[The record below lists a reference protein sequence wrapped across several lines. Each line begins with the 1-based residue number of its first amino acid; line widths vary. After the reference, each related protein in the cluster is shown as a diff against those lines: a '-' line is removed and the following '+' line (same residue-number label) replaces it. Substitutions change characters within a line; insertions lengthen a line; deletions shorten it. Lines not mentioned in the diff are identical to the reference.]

1 MNHQRKRIVFIECLL
16 SATLLGALVFWGAGL
31 RRAAARD
38 AQAPGASGNAAVAV
52 EGGDASAAGGLVAVA
67 GGDASATGMGA
78 QTSAASGG
86 ASYVVSASAKA
97 YLECVHYDERG
108 FLKAIENAAP
118 YPIEGKL
125 LAAVSP
131 HFLPVMSYTANIM
144 SSLAREG
151 QPERVIFVL
160 APNHSGESLPVILA
174 DRGWSTPYGYLDTDE
189 DVIDTIRNAP
199 ELASRIDVNQAFM
212 ESDHSAATLMPFI
225 KYYMPQAKVVTL
237 LLGRD
242 CSLAPLRA
250 IADIIY
256 ETGKS
261 KPVFLLASVDFSHG
275 LRIGETPERD
285 AVSEALIRAGDT
297 QTIKKLDSGNMDSPE
312 SVITT
317 LYYVSRFPGARVDR
331 PEHVVLAESD
341 IKRDI
346 GYSYCSY
353 VFSAGVDS
361 AAGSAGGSISGSTV
375 SSAVGSTGGAA
386 GSSAVSSTDSSMAGS
401 AASSAVGSAGGAAAD
416 SASKAGGLAR
426 RVILDGSTA
435 NIPLAQTLVQRYYGL
450 TPEEAEAEIQFHRTS
465 ASYRYLVEKSAD
477 MLLVNI
483 ADRETK
489 EYLDHVGAKLEYYPL
504 RRDALCFI
512 INERNPLKG
521 ITTGDV
527 KDIYQGRISNW
538 RRLGGN
544 DNEIVAYHRNED
556 SGSQALMRELVM
568 GSQEMK
574 KAPPELVPAEMAQ
587 LLDALATHNTDG
599 KAIGYCTYYYASTMY
614 ARSGLKFLAI
624 DGVSPN
630 NETISKGIYPFIN
643 EYSIVIRAD
652 EPQGSPTRD
661 LLAWLLS
668 DAGSKLVEDLG
679 YVPAR

>member
-1 MNHQRKRIVFIECLL
+1 MSQKRKWIFVFICLL
-16 SATLLGALVFWGAGL
+16 SVALLLALAYQGAGQ
-31 RRAAARD
+31 RRAATRAALTTSED
-38 AQAPGASGNAAVAV
+38 GQASYA
-52 EGGDASAAGGLVAVA
+52 GGDASFTGRDSAATVA
-67 GGDASATGMGA
+67 GGEVSATGMGA
-78 QTSAASGG
+78 PTSAAGMDT
-86 ASYVVSASAKA
+86 SYVVSAPAKA
-97 YLECVHYDERG
+97 YMECAHYDERG

-125 LAAVSP
+125 LGAVSP
-131 HFLPVMSYTANIM
+131 HFLPVMSFTANIL

-151 QPERVIFVL
+151 QPERVIFLL

-189 DVIDTIRNAP
+189 EAIATIRNAP
-199 ELASRIDVNQAFM
+199 GLSSQIDINQALM
-212 ESDHSAATLMPFI
+212 ESDHSAATLTPFI
-225 KYYMPQAKVVTL
+225 KYYMPQAKVVTI

-256 ETGKS
+256 EIGKS
-261 KPVFLLASVDFSHG
+261 KPVFLLASVDFSHK
-275 LRIGETPERD
+275 LRIGETPDRD

-312 SVITT
+312 SVIAT
-317 LYYVSRFPGARVDR
+317 LYYVSRFPGAWVDK

-341 IKRDI
+341 IKKDI

-353 VFSAGVDS
+353 IFSAAVDT
-361 AAGSAGGSISGSTV
+361 AAGSAGSSIGGSAANSAGGSAVGST
-375 SSAVGSTGGAA
+375 VGSTGGAA
-386 GSSAVSSTDSSMAGS
+386 TDTAPKTGR
-401 AASSAVGSAGGAAAD
+401 
-416 SASKAGGLAR
+416 LTR
-426 RVILDGSTA
+426 RVVLDGSTA

-483 ADRETK
+483 ADRETRD
-489 EYLDHVGAKLEYYPL
+489 YLDHVGAKLEYYPL

-512 INERNPLKG
+512 INERNPLTG
-521 ITTGDV
+521 ITTDDV
-527 KDIYQGRISNW
+527 KDIYQGRVTNW

-544 DNEIVAYHRNED
+544 DNEIIAYHRNED

-574 KAPPELVPAEMAQ
+574 KVSPELVPAEMAQ

-599 KAIGYCTYYYASTMY
+599 RAIGYCTYYYASTMY

-624 DGVSPN
+624 DGVCPN

-643 EYSIVIRAD
+643 EYSVVIRAE
-652 EPQGSPTRD
+652 EPQGSPTRE

-668 DAGSKLVEDLG
+668 EDGGKLLEDLG